1 MSHAADSVGSAAERI
16 DVSMKILIAYYTKTG
31 STARCAAMLRAQFYN
46 HEMTVADLSGDA
58 VPLEEYDTVILGAPI
73 RMGHIDK
80 RMRTFLQNNTAPLA
94 DRNVAFFVCCGLPQD
109 APDVIKSDI
118 PAALL
123 DRAVAAVPVGGEL
136 QVASQENAFDKLLV
150 RLMRRSIKNKQLD
163 DDIDEEDKPHFPEI
177 MPDQISRLADAVKA
191 IAAR

>member
-1 MSHAADSVGSAAERI
+1 
-16 DVSMKILIAYYTKTG
+16 MKILIAYYTKTG

-46 HEMTVADLSGDA
+46 HDMTVADLASDA
-58 VPLEEYDTVILGAPI
+58 VELDDYDTVILGAPI

-80 RMRTFLQNNTAPLA
+80 RMRIFLQNNTARLA

-109 APDVIKSDI
+109 APDVLRSDI

-123 DRAVAAVPVGGEL
+123 DHAIAAVPVGGEL
-136 QVASQENAFDKLLV
+136 QVASQKNVFDKLLV

-191 IAAR
+191 TAAR